1 MVDRA
6 KHLEAVRGSS
16 ALEGLQ
22 ASEDTERLLDVWAAG
37 QATEADLDAAAAR
50 IVETAKAE
58 AQAS

>member
-16 ALEGLQ
+16 SLEGLQ
-22 ASEDTERLLDVWAAG
+22 ASEDTERLLDLWAAG